1 MAVRAGNRH
10 QQWVDGVVDLVK
22 AGAVPLPVARAGRSD
37 DEGKCVSTADLA
49 GDLGRAS
56 ELIGNLGEALTN
68 DVDVVTRHGETLQ
81 TLDIARQIID
91 AVQTSLGTQTAAAA
105 QAVRL
110 AGCAG
115 ARSTRC

>member
-56 ELIGNLGEALTN
+56 ELIGNLGEVLTN

-91 AVQTSLGTQTAAAA
+91 AVQTSLGTQTAAAV